1 MKNKLMLGLATVA
14 LGVFV
19 FTSTPAIANANVA
32 DESGY
37 VAGDCDKCGKSDCKG
52 CDAKSEAK
60 SEAKG
65 EGKAKSCAQPEGGK
79 ACCSHGEKGKK
90 EGNAEEKADP
100 AKK

>member
-1 MKNKLMLGLATVA
+1 MLGLATVA

-19 FTSTPAIANANVA
+19 FTSTPAIASASAA

-60 SEAKG
+60 AEGKG

-79 ACCSHGEKGKK
+79 ACCSHGDKGKK
-90 EGNAEEKADP
+90 ENKTEEKP
-100 AKK
+100 AEIKK